1 MFHNWAGLARKED
14 FEYITYY
21 CPHCNALNKPKHS
34 EENPLLP
41 TVPALLVTDSPSLI
55 ETSEVVNSSS
65 SSSERGSS
73 PIPEINE
80 EAATTE
86 TGTPS

>member
-1 MFHNWAGLARKED
+1 MLYNCSGLARKED
-14 FEYITYY
+14 FEYVTYY

-34 EENPLLP
+34 EENPLIPPVSASLLTNSP
-41 TVPALLVTDSPSLI
+41 TLI

-65 SSSERGSS
+65 SSSERGNS
-73 PIPEINE
+73 PTPEMKE

>member
-1 MFHNWAGLARKED
+1 MFYNCAGLARKED
-14 FEYITYY
+14 FAYITYY

-34 EENPLLP
+34 EESALLP
-41 TVPALLVTDSPSLI
+41 AVSASPVIDSLPLI

-65 SSSERGSS
+65 SSSERGNS
-73 PIPEINE
+73 PTPEIKE
-80 EAATTE
+80 EAAITE